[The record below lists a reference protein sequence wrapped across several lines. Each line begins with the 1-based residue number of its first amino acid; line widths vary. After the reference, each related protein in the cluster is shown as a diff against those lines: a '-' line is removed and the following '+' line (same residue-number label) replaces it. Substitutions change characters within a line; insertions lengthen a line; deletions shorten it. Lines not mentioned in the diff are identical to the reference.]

1 MEKLGREHFLKINSR
16 FENIINASFDSEYGG
31 NLSDL
36 FQFVE
41 DLTLWLNILN
51 EKIDTT
57 ILTSVVNEYE
67 LGFQAVANGQYRHA
81 FMSNR
86 YFLEQ
91 ICRFIYLSTNELCLR
106 QWKLGLREVA
116 WGSLVDKDNGIFS
129 KLFIRSFFPEVESE
143 GEHMLKL
150 VSSLYRETSEF
161 IHGNFTKIVTSSS
174 EIEFKPKLLKA
185 WLEFMETNKF
195 VSTFLLFMRFSK
207 DCTREDIL
215 RLEELARDELS
226 GIEGFNILFI

>member
-1 MEKLGREHFLKINSR
+1 MEKQGKNHFLKTNSQ
-16 FENIINASFDSEYGG
+16 FENVIKASFDSEYGTK
-31 NLSDL
+31 LSEL

-41 DLTLWLNILN
+41 DLILWFEILN
-51 EKIDTT
+51 SKIDTT

-67 LGFQAVANGQYRHA
+67 LGFQAVAHGQYRHA

-91 ICRFIYLSTNELCLR
+91 ICRFIYLSTNELYLR

-116 WGSLVDKDNGIFS
+116 WGSLVDKENGIFS
-129 KLFIRSFFPEVESE
+129 KIFIRAFFPEVESE
-143 GEHMLKL
+143 GEHMIKL

-161 IHGNFTKIVTSSS
+161 IHGNFSKMVTISSK
-174 EIEFKPKLLKA
+174 IEFKPELLKS
-185 WLEFMETNKF
+185 WLKFMETNKF

-207 DCTREDIL
+207 DCKREDIHK
-215 RLEELARDELS
+215 LEDLAKDELG
-226 GIEGFNILFI
+226 GIEEFNVLFI